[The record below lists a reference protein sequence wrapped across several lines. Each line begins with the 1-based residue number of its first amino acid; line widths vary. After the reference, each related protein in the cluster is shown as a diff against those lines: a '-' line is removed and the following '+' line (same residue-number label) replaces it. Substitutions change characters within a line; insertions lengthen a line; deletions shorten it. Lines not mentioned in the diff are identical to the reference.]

1 MSNHPTNILVIGAS
15 GILGSALVSLLQSR
29 DLPPLQ
35 TEWLNCKSD
44 QLRLDITDNSAVEK
58 LLEGSRPRI
67 VFNCSGFTDV
77 DGAEEHEAQALAVNG
92 RGVENL
98 ARACHK
104 LQCLLVHISTDYVFD
119 GRAHSPYQPNDPP
132 DPQSAYGRSKLA
144 GEKALQSVGGRW
156 LMVRTAWLFGKG
168 GKNFVDTILA
178 LARQKDV
185 LKVVNDQFGC
195 PTYAPDLARCLAD
208 LAEQNAQ
215 GIYHFC
221 NGPVCTW
228 FDLACKIVE
237 LARLKCHITPCP
249 TSEFPRPA
257 KRPAYSVLDC
267 STTLLK
273 LSWPVR
279 SWQKTLEDYLQN
291 R

>member
-1 MSNHPTNILVIGAS
+1 MSNNHANILVIGAS
-15 GILGSALVSLLQSR
+15 GMLGGALVSFLQSR
-29 DLPPLQ
+29 GRQVLQ
-35 TEWLNCKSD
+35 AEWLNCKND
-44 QLRLDITDNSAVEK
+44 QLRLDITDGSAVEI
-58 LLEGSRPRI
+58 LLSDNRPRI

-77 DGAEEHEAQALAVNG
+77 DGAEEKEEQALAVNG

-98 ARACHK
+98 ACACRK
-104 LQCLLVHISTDYVFD
+104 LDCLLVHISTDYVFD

-144 GEKALQSVGGRW
+144 GEMALQSVGGKW

-208 LAEQNAQ
+208 LADQDAR
-215 GIYHFC
+215 GIFHFC
-221 NGPVCTW
+221 NGPVCSW
-228 FDLACKIVE
+228 FDLARKIVE
-237 LARLKCHITPCP
+237 LAHLKCRIIPCP

-267 STTLLK
+267 SGALEK

-279 SWQKTLEDYLQN
+279 PWPQALEDYLQI